1 MILAIIVALVL
12 GLALGSGGIWFVL
25 RRRHAPDHSEAPEED
40 RAARLA
46 LAYGDRFQLFKQ
58 WQDVLERFQ
67 HRLDRAQTLD
77 ALTTALDET
86 LHQVF
91 ASSGLVF
98 AVGALPDLLLLD
110 SLRAMSAKS
119 IDTRQPVGV
128 VVTPTPSATE
138 SAELV
143 QDLFAA
149 AARLRGQEHHW
160 ALISDLQPGLQTRLS
175 QQYHFP
181 GLSLIAPLFFQDIVC
196 GILVIA
202 GEPAGKTADV
212 HSECGR
218 FANLL
223 SEMIMLWL
231 RVTASTLL
239 NGSADARSTAPAQ
252 VIDHL
257 RLLESTTLATQVG
270 GDDHAMIAELAN
282 FSRALTVPSAE
293 YALLAAQASHT
304 LRQVCGGDLAVVLR
318 AVTNHG
324 QTAYLAE
331 AIDAAHWTWSRHR
344 GFQSEDGAN
353 AELPISEDIL
363 ANWPDTCIATAV
375 ETGQPV
381 TLTTNEIHQHARVF
395 LKLGMQAL
403 AALPATA
410 RDAEPCV
417 LVVGRQSTVAFT
429 KQNIALAT
437 ILAHFTSIGF
447 TNLRLAQQATTLR
460 EAAGNH
466 WKEMSA
472 TTRQCLD
479 VLMNV
484 VRKRSVLS
492 GTDPEAVATYS
503 VAIAEQLNAPP
514 RMLGH
519 IRLSALLADIG
530 TLMLPYNLM
539 RKETGL
545 TADELRLIRSHPIL
559 SCEMLAEMDIVHVLL
574 PFIRAHHEH
583 FDGNGYP
590 DGLEGGQIP
599 LEARIIAVADAFVHM
614 QMERPYRSARTKAEA
629 LAIIEEA
636 SGKQFDPTVVRA
648 LLKIVRDQ
656 EQSPGAVA

>member
-1 MILAIIVALVL
+1 MVLAIIVALLL
-12 GLALGSGGIWFVL
+12 GLALGGGGIWFAL
-25 RRRHAPDHSEAPEED
+25 RRRSTPKQSDAPEED
-40 RAARLA
+40 RAGRLA

-58 WQDVLERFQ
+58 WQDFLERFQ

-77 ALTTALDET
+77 AMTTALDET

-91 ASSGLVF
+91 AGSGLVF

-110 SLRAMSAKS
+110 SLLAMSAKS
-119 IDTRQPVGV
+119 IDTRQPAGV
-128 VVTPTPSATE
+128 VVKPTPSATE
-138 SAELV
+138 SAELA
-143 QDLFAA
+143 QDLFAVA
-149 AARLRGQEHHW
+149 TRLRGQEHHW
-160 ALISDLQPGLQTRLS
+160 ALISDLQPGLQTRLT

-181 GLSLIAPLFFQDIVC
+181 GLALIAPLFYQDIVC

-202 GEPAGKTADV
+202 GDPAGKTADV
-212 HSECGR
+212 HVECGR

-231 RVTASTLL
+231 RVSASALL
-239 NGSADARSTAPAQ
+239 RGSADARSTAPAQ

-257 RLLESTTLATQVG
+257 RLLESTTLATQMG

-282 FSRALTVPSAE
+282 FSQALTAPSAE
-293 YALLAAQASHT
+293 FSLLAAQASHT
-304 LRQVCGGDLAVVLR
+304 VRQVCGGDLALVLR
-318 AVTNHG
+318 AVTSHG
-324 QTAYLAE
+324 QTAYMTE
-331 AIDAAHWTWSRHR
+331 AIDAAHWNWSRHR
-344 GFQSEDGAN
+344 GYQGEEGAS
-353 AELPISEDIL
+353 ADLPISEDIL
-363 ANWPDTCIATAV
+363 ASWPDTCIATAV

-381 TLTTNEIHQHARVF
+381 TLTTHEIQQHARVF
-395 LKLGMQAL
+395 LKLGLQAL

-410 RDAEPCV
+410 RDAEHCV
-417 LVVGRQSTVAFT
+417 LVIGRQSPAAFT
-429 KQNIALAT
+429 KHNIALAT
-437 ILAHFTSIGF
+437 IIAHFTSTGF
-447 TNLRLAQQATTLR
+447 TNLRLTQQAMTLR

-472 TTRQCLD
+472 TTKQCLD
-479 VLMNV
+479 VLMNI

-503 VAIAEQLNAPP
+503 VSIAEQLNAPP

-545 TADELRLIRSHPIL
+545 TADELRLIQSHPIL

-574 PFIRAHHEH
+574 PIIRAHHEH
-583 FDGNGYP
+583 FNGNGYP
-590 DGLEGGQIP
+590 DGLEGSQIP
-599 LEARIIAVADAFVHM
+599 LEARILAVADAFVHM
-614 QMERPYRSARTKAEA
+614 QMQRPYRSARTQAEA
-629 LAIIEEA
+629 LAIIEEG
-636 SGKQFDPTVVRA
+636 SGKQFDPAVVRA
-648 LLKIVRDQ
+648 LLKIVRNQ
-656 EQSPGAVA
+656 EQPPGAVA